1 MTSKDLILD
10 VMRAQGTADALDL
23 RGRAA
28 EMDGTG
34 IIAEESKAPAFDPTK
49 DYTGWPMGAP
59 VVDDGQVYKLL
70 QPYNAST
77 WPDQRPADLPAL
89 WSICHTKDP
98 DRAKP
103 YLAPNGTSGM
113 YMTGECCTEGGS
125 VYRSTIDDNVWRPS
139 EYPQGWEA
147 AQSGGEQS

>member
-1 MTSKDLILD
+1 MTSQELVLS
-10 VMRAQGTADALDL
+10 VMKAQGTEDALDL

-34 IIAEESKAPAFDPTK
+34 IIAEESKAPAFDPAK
-49 DYTGWPMGAP
+49 DYTGWPVGAP
-59 VVDDGQVYKLL
+59 VQDDGQVYKLL

-89 WSICHTKDP
+89 WSVCHTKDP

-103 YLAPNGTSGM
+103 YMAPNGTSGM

-125 VYRSTIDDNVWRPS
+125 DDRSTIDDNVWRPS